1 MPLLALTGMPR
12 QLLDRNSSCA
22 CALQVPMYLLDM
34 TLDAQHEDRHEK
46 VETEN
51 RYFFGGVDM
60 ARKTRRVLGSLQ
72 KACDLKKSL
81 YTRHTDVHAEHDSAL
96 RISGWLVKA
105 GVQKGPVGG
114 WKNRFCVLD
123 GNVLSYYQP
132 RNSVDIDS
140 CEEQE
145 EHAVGI
151 AMQALQAGVG
161 QAEDEESMELRGVIP
176 LQEVTVH
183 AVGPRDIKIDARWV
197 KEGYTCCFGAHMRM
211 RVAALCTCQ
220 AVPGSCGDCAQRH
233 CQAARVAVRA
243 ISPTGRSDNPPCRRN
258 IPRRVARPCSKGPIP
273 SCFILFLRLAL
284 RL

>member
-1 MPLLALTGMPR
+1 
-12 QLLDRNSSCA
+12 
-22 CALQVPMYLLDM
+22 MYLLDM

-211 RVAALCTCQ
+211 RVA
-220 AVPGSCGDCAQRH
+220 DRRCAHARL
-233 CQAARVAVRA
+233 CQAAVAIVHNGIARPLA
-243 ISPTGRSDNPPCRRN
+243 WPFAQSVLLAALTT
-258 IPRRVARPCSKGPIP
+258 RRVAGIFHGASPDPVAKVPFHP
-273 SCFILFLRLAL
+273 VLFCF
-284 RL
+284 